1 MCDSMF
7 SKSKPN
13 LVYSFTSSSHLEGL
27 MCLWASPTLLTEP
40 KVFWALLRPSLLGVW
55 FVRIKVGLRDWDVS
69 AKEQS
74 KPRALV
80 DFINCSCIICYSW
93 RWSILHSLGVAWQ
106 APVLVVSH
114 GKFVKASILPPQG
127 KDQPSGSRK
136 VVERYPDRA

>member
-1 MCDSMF
+1 
-7 SKSKPN
+7 
-13 LVYSFTSSSHLEGL
+13 

-80 DFINCSCIICYSW
+80 DFINRSCIICYSW
-93 RWSILHSLGVAWQ
+93 RWSILHSWASPDELPFLWWATESLWRPRSCLLKGKIN
-106 APVLVVSH
+106 LVDREKWLKDTRIELNRGWSLMTS
-114 GKFVKASILPPQG
+114 SIETYRVQVG
-127 KDQPSGSRK
+127 T
-136 VVERYPDRA
+136 